1 MDNWTRS
8 WTSGTSRSRPVPYQ
22 HRSGGRLA
30 SEYPV
35 ERNDAIRRES
45 KAAVH
50 VSIVGFEGKSGPEA
64 APVGGTMMKV
74 KKNSMGDRVS
84 TPHPLPPL
92 PRKRGEGKKTR
103 RIVGEGVGAHR
114 DAPSGHDASCP
125 YPPRV
130 GG

>member
-1 MDNWTRS
+1 MR
-8 WTSGTSRSRPVPYQ
+8 
-22 HRSGGRLA
+22 
-30 SEYPV
+30 
-35 ERNDAIRRES
+35 
-45 KAAVH
+45 

-125 YPPRV
+125 YPAARWWLRV
-130 GG
+130 SRRRSSGRHDDEG